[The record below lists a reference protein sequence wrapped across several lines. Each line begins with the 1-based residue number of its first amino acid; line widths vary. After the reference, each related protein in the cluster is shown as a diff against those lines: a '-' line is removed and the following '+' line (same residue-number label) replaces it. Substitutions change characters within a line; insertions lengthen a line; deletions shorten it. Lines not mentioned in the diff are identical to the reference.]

1 MNWIDKTVALIS
13 PSAAIKRLKARE
25 MLTEFRYE
33 GAAATRDRAL
43 TGFTQTQNTESSA
56 NARDRIQLM
65 SEARDLMQNFP
76 LVKGLLIELATY
88 AFGTVRYQARTG
100 DTKRDEEYETAWEEW
115 CRQCDISGRH
125 NFQNFVRLAFL
136 SMLRDGDC
144 GVVQRMTAATYK
156 LQLIEADRIGRPQEQ
171 NTGNIVNPDQY
182 FSGIV
187 VNPKT
192 GEPLKY
198 RIFRRTRE
206 GMYTD
211 PVDVPASKFLHLFDP
226 LRYDQYRGITA
237 LDAAIP
243 TCRDIYDIMRY
254 EKFAVKWS
262 SSNTAVIE
270 KNGGEPDEWNTR
282 RENGQTLE
290 EIQYGRI
297 NYVSEGEKVS
307 PFQSQR
313 PNASFEA
320 FIQQLERQVCLSLQI
335 PYGFFVNSSA
345 SGGGVTGRLESQKAR
360 RICAR
365 YQSLMTDLFLEPVKN
380 SFLMWAM
387 TNGVIKASPN
397 FRIGRWQFSAWPTAD
412 IGRESAANI
421 EEHKLGLK
429 TAADIY
435 AEQGKD
441 WEEEFEQIAR
451 EQVTLD
457 RLAKEYALPVDRLSQ
472 RNPNPPVEETA
483 NEQGATAPLKK
494 KVAE

>member
-33 GAAATRDRAL
+33 GATATRDRAL
-43 TGFTQTQNTESSA
+43 VGFHQTQNTESSA

-65 SEARDLMQNFP
+65 SEARELMQNFP

-100 DTKRDEEYETAWEEW
+100 DTKRDQEYEAAWEEW
-115 CRQCDISGRH
+115 CRQCDLSGRH

-144 GVVQRMTAATYK
+144 GVVQRITPSNYK

-206 GMYTD
+206 GMYVD
-211 PVDVPASKFLHLFDP
+211 PVDVPASRFLHLFDP

-270 KNGGEPDEWNTR
+270 KSGGEADEWNTR

-297 NYVSEGEKVS
+297 NYVSEGEKIS

-335 PYGFFVNSSA
+335 PYGFFVNSNA

-380 SFLMWAM
+380 SFLSWAM
-387 TNGVIKASPN
+387 TNGIIKAASN
-397 FRIGRWQFSAWPTAD
+397 YRVGRWQFPAWPTAD
-412 IGRESAANI
+412 IGRESTANI

-429 TAADIY
+429 TASDIY

-457 RLAKEYALPVDRLSQ
+457 RLAMEYDIPVDRLSQ
-472 RNPNPPVEETA
+472 RNPNPPVEEVGSGPLA
-483 NEQGATAPLKK
+483 AAPLKK

>member
-1 MNWIDKTVALIS
+1 MNWIDQTVALFS
-13 PSAAIKRLKARE
+13 PAAAIKRLKARE

-33 GAAATRDRAL
+33 GAMSSRDRQL
-43 TGFTQTQNTESSA
+43 VGFTQTQNTESAA

-65 SEARDLMQNFP
+65 SEARELMQNFP
-76 LVKGLLIELATY
+76 LVKGLLISLATY

-100 DTKRDEEYETAWEEW
+100 DNKLDSEYEAAWETW
-115 CRQCDISGRH
+115 CEQCDFSGRH
-125 NFQNFVRLAFL
+125 NFQNLVRLAFL
-136 SMLRDGDC
+136 GMLRDGDC
-144 GVVQRMTAATYK
+144 GFVQRITPANYK

-171 NTGNIVNPDQY
+171 NIGNIVNPDQY
-182 FSGIV
+182 FSGVIV
-187 VNPKT
+187 NAKT
-192 GEPLKY
+192 GEPIKY
-198 RIFRRTRE
+198 RVFRRTRE
-206 GMYTD
+206 GMYVD
-211 PVDVPASKFLHLFDP
+211 PVDVSSDKFLHLFDP
-226 LRYDQYRGITA
+226 MRIDQYRGITV

-270 KNGGEPDEWNTR
+270 RKGGEPDEWNTKKD
-282 RENGQTLE
+282 NGQLLE

-297 NYVSEGEKVS
+297 NYVGEGESVS

-320 FIQQLERQVCLSLQI
+320 FIQQMERQVCLSLQI
-335 PYGFFVNSSA
+335 PYGFFVNSEA
-345 SGGGVTGRLESQKAR
+345 SGGGVAGRLESQKAYR
-360 RICAR
+360 VCAR
-365 YQSLMTDLFLEPVKN
+365 YQMLVTDLILNPVKN
-380 SFLMWAM
+380 SFLSWAI
-387 TNGVIKASPN
+387 TNNIIKASPN
-397 FRIGRWQFSAWPTAD
+397 YRAGRWQFPAWPTAD

-457 RLAKEYALPVDRLSQ
+457 RLAKQYNIPVDRLSQ
-472 RNPNPPVEETA
+472 RNPNPPVEETPEKDA
-483 NEQGATAPLKK
+483 APQNVKK
-494 KVAE
+494 K